1 MQNINSFNGL
11 VLEENSKMKKKFS
24 LSSHEDNLSK
34 KWYIL
39 YYVKNKAGKVQA
51 KKIYGG
57 INRFKTVEGRKK
69 AADSLIRK
77 LEKQNM
83 EIYTPAFRFVD
94 VSTVLSEGLETLRP
108 RLRHKSYLTY
118 RSKLGIFLSW
128 TKAQRINNINAIN
141 GKVLN
146 VFLNSLL
153 DQKKSAATHNAFLTT
168 IKRLFIVSGYS
179 VDQLKG
185 NKKLRKDSKP
195 ALYFQKHHIEMI
207 RPMMQASDPQMW
219 LFCQCIYYTLI
230 RPGELR
236 ELKIADIDFE
246 MALITITSDLSKN
259 KKTEKVAIPNELMRV
274 FMQHELYKYA
284 PDYYLFGHD
293 GEPGPDR
300 NRKDHFNKKHRQI
313 LTTLKFDC
321 NKYKLYS
328 WKHTG
333 AVGMVKN
340 GIHIK
345 QIQQQGRWHSLD
357 QVNEYLRSLGVN
369 ELGDLKSKHV
379 M

>member
-1 MQNINSFNGL
+1 MQNKYSFNEN

-39 YYVKNKAGKVQA
+39 YYVKNKAGKVQT
-51 KKIYGG
+51 KKVYGG
-57 INRFKTVEGRKK
+57 INRFKTVDARKK
-69 AADSLIRK
+69 AAASLIKK
-77 LEKQNM
+77 LEKLTTDA
-83 EIYTPAFRFVD
+83 YVPAYKFYD
-94 VSTVLSEGLETLRP
+94 ASNILYEGLENLRP

-118 RSKLGIFLSW
+118 HSKLDNFIAWL
-128 TKAQRINNINAIN
+128 KAQRINNIKDID
-141 GKVLN
+141 GKVLTM
-146 VFLNSLL
+146 FLNYLL
-153 DQKKSAATHNAFLTT
+153 DQKKSAATHNAYLTT
-168 IKRLFIVSGYS
+168 IKRLFIVSGLS
-179 VDQLKG
+179 VDGFKS
-185 NKKLRKDSKP
+185 NKKIRKDSKP
-195 ALYFQKHHIEMI
+195 ALYFQKHHIEML
-207 RPMMQASDPQMW
+207 RPVMQQQDPQLW

-246 MALITITSDLSKN
+246 MGLITITSDLSKN
-259 KKTEKVAIPNELMRV
+259 KKTEKVAIPHELLRV
-274 FMQHELYKYA
+274 FTDNKLYAYP
-284 PDYYLFGHD
+284 PDYYIFGSA
-293 GEPGPDR
+293 GEPSDFKR
-300 NRKDHFNKKHRQI
+300 RKDHFTKKHHQ
-313 LTTLKFDC
+313 LLLQLKFDT

>member
-1 MQNINSFNGL
+1 MQNKNSFNEHI
-11 VLEENSKMKKKFS
+11 LEENSKMKKKFS

-39 YYVKNKAGKVQA
+39 YYVNSKAGKVQA

-57 INRFKTVEGRKK
+57 INRFKTVDGRKK
-69 AADSLIRK
+69 AAAEIIRK
-77 LEKQNM
+77 LEKANK
-83 EIYTPAFRFVD
+83 EVYIPAFRFHD
-94 VSTVLSEGLETLRP
+94 AATILADGLESLRP

-118 RSKLGIFLSW
+118 HSKLDIFVAWL
-128 TKAQRINNINAIN
+128 KAQRISSIKDID
-141 GKVLN
+141 GKVLTT
-146 VFLNSLL
+146 FLNYLL

-168 IKRLFIVSGYS
+168 IKRLFIVSGYGIEGF
-179 VDQLKG
+179 KT

-195 ALYFQKHHIEMI
+195 ALYFQKHHIAML
-207 RPMMQASDPQMW
+207 RPVMEAQDPQLW

-259 KKTEKVAIPNELMRV
+259 KKTEKVAIPNELLRV
-274 FMQHELYKYA
+274 FMEHELYKYP
-284 PDYYLFGHD
+284 PDYYIFGST
-293 GEPGPDR
+293 GQPGDTKR
-300 NRKDHFNKKHRQI
+300 RKDHFSKKHHQM
-313 LTTLKFDC
+313 LQQLKFDT

-369 ELGDLKSKHV
+369 ELTDLKSKHI